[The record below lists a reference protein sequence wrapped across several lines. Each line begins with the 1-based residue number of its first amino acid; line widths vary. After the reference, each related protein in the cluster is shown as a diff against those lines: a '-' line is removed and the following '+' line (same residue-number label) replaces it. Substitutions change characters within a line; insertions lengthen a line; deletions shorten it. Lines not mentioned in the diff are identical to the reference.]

1 MGNYQVDRQAEIF
14 SNPIVQE
21 VAASAPVHCPLQVSD
36 GGCRAAVQGHCSA
49 AALQGWLLAPGS
61 WPGAHEAKDN
71 KSAVAGGGGDW
82 ADCADNCSTAAS
94 HLQSPGCRPS
104 VARDENTDSS
114 SRSSLQSHCAESPF
128 SIIIY
133 VSSFTQL
140 CVP

>member
-21 VAASAPVHCPLQVSD
+21 VAVSALVHCPLQVSD
-36 GGCRAAVQGHCSA
+36 DGCSAAVQGHCSTA
-49 AALQGWLLAPGS
+49 VLAPGS
-61 WPGAHEAKDN
+61 WPGAHKARDN

-104 VARDENTDSS
+104 VARDENTDRS
-114 SRSSLQSHCAESPF
+114 SRSSLQSHYQRRES
-128 SIIIY
+128 ILNHHQKLQIDRY
-133 VSSFTQL
+133 DL
-140 CVP
+140 